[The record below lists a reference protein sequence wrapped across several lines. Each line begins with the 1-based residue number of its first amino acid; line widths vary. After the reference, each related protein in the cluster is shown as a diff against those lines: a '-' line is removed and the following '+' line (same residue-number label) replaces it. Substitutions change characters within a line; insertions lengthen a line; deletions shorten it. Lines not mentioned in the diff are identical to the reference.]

1 MYTLIKDGNNSG
13 LFVPVWVTFNT
24 NQLHG
29 AKIEVV
35 VVSELPAH
43 LQIQR
48 AEANRDI
55 LLGMAREY
63 DVQISELEE

>member
-1 MYTLIKDGNNSG
+1 MYTLIRDGDNSG
-13 LFVPVWVTFNT
+13 LFVPVCVIFN
-24 NQLHG
+24 NGQLHG

-35 VVSELPAH
+35 AVSELPAH

-48 AEANRDI
+48 AKANRDI

-63 DVQISELEE
+63 DNQIPS